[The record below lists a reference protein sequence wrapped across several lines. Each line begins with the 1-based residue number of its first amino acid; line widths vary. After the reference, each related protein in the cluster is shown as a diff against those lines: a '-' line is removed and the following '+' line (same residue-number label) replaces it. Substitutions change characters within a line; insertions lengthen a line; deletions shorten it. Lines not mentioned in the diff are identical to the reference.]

1 MRLLTLEE
9 KALNAFN
16 ARKTGFDEL
25 TTVTHEL
32 CETEFRERYDKALA
46 DSDTVWDIVLEEAEE
61 ALRLNPQDEVAQAQM
76 LRYEQW
82 KRQRAPSQKS
92 GLTLAKPGRKMTL
105 AKNGAWVRDR
115 NQGWLI
121 RASGCDVGE
130 VVPVRKKGGV
140 VEQIKLTQRVW
151 EGMNFFRGIRQ

>member
-9 KALNAFN
+9 KAFRDFN
-16 ARKTGFDEL
+16 KFEEVKL
-25 TTVTHEL
+25 TPAEM
-32 CETEFRERYDKALA
+32 CEADFRDKYDKALA
-46 DSDTVWDIVLEEAEE
+46 DSDDVWDIIREEAEE
-61 ALRLNPQDEVAQAQM
+61 ALRLNPDDEVAQAQM

-82 KRQRAPSQKS
+82 KRQRQPDVTKS

-105 AKNGAWVRDR
+105 AKTGVWVRDK

-121 RASGCDVGE
+121 RASGCDVGDI
-130 VVPVRKKGGV
+130 VPVRKKGGV

-151 EGMNFFRGIRQ
+151 EGMNFFRGKQQ

>member
-9 KALNAFN
+9 KAFRDFN
-16 ARKTGFDEL
+16 KFEEVKL
-25 TTVTHEL
+25 TPSEM
-32 CETEFRERYDKALA
+32 CETDFRERYDKALA
-46 DSDTVWDIVLEEAEE
+46 DSDDVWDIIREEAEE
-61 ALRLNPQDEVAQAQM
+61 ALRLNPDDEVAQAQM

-105 AKNGAWVRDR
+105 AKTGAWVRDR

-121 RASGCDVGE
+121 RASGCDVGD

-151 EGMNFFRGIRQ
+151 EGMNFFRGKQQ